1 MKKSTIDKLCEAINK
16 ARNVA
21 YPEIGY
27 LYFADVWGDGRNV
40 RRVYSVCNNLGGVT
54 RCHNA
59 ASYKQTAQN
68 LRQVLEELG
77 FKPD

>member
-40 RRVYSVCNNLGGVT
+40 RKVYRVCNNLGAVE

-59 ASYKQTAQN
+59 SSYKQTAQN
-68 LRQVLEELG
+68 LREVLAVQG
-77 FKPD
+77 IY